1 VPFIDA
7 VRLALAQIRVQKLK
21 SFFTLLGVTIGVMF
35 LIAVVSIVE
44 GMGNYMEHD
53 FAAKLFGVN
62 TFELRRRPDFESGNI
77 SDDTWREWQRR
88 PRIRD
93 TDIQPVV
100 SALPSG
106 TLWSAHGEDNVQ
118 MQSPYSKP
126 RTLLAEAVDG
136 DYFRIRSLE
145 VATGRLISPQE
156 LALGTPVIV
165 IGKEIAEKF
174 FPNLDPLGRVLRL
187 GGMPFTVI
195 GVAVSQGSVFG
206 ISLDRFVIGPLH
218 SPLRRLV
225 NPAGVVDG
233 IKIKTADPADLVDA
247 QEAVRAVMRS
257 RRGLRPSQPDNFALE
272 TSESALS
279 FWAAIKSKLVIAGVV
294 LPAIGLIVGAIVI
307 MNIMLVAVAERTR
320 EIGIRKAL
328 GARRRDILAQF
339 LVESATLSTVG
350 AAFGIA
356 LGIAVSQVIAATSP
370 LPASVAPW
378 SIVAGV
384 LVGAGVGI
392 AAGIYP
398 ASRASRLDPIL
409 ALRQE

>member
-1 VPFIDA
+1 VPFVDA
-7 VRLALAQIRVQKLK
+7 IRLALAQIRVQKLK

-62 TFELRRRPDFESGNI
+62 TFELRRRPDFTTGDVTDEM
-77 SDDTWREWQRR
+77 WREWQRR

-93 TDIQPVV
+93 TDILPVV
-100 SALPSG
+100 GALPSG
-106 TLWSAHGEDNVQ
+106 TLWSASGYDNVL
-118 MQSPYSKP
+118 MESPYSKP
-126 RTLLAEAVDG
+126 RTLGAEAVDG
-136 DYFRIRSLE
+136 DYFKIRNLD
-145 VATGRLISPQE
+145 VATGRLITQQEMELGSP
-156 LALGTPVIV
+156 VVV

-174 FPNLDPLGRVLRL
+174 FPNLDPLGRTLRL
-187 GGMPFTVI
+187 GGIPFTVI
-195 GVAVSQGSVFG
+195 GVATPQGSVFG

-218 SPLRRLV
+218 SRLRRLV
-225 NPAGVVDG
+225 NPAGVVDA

-257 RRGLRPSQPDNFALE
+257 RRGLRPSQPDNFSIE

-328 GARRRDILAQF
+328 GARRRDILSQF

-350 AAFGIA
+350 AIFGIG
-356 LGIAVSQVIAATSP
+356 LGIAISQLIAATSP

-392 AAGIYP
+392 TAGIYP
-398 ASRASRLDPIL
+398 ASRASKLDPIL

>member
-1 VPFIDA
+1 MPFLDA
-7 VRLALAQIRVQKLK
+7 IRLALAQIRVQKLK

-44 GMGNYMEHD
+44 GMSNYMEHD
-53 FAAKLFGVN
+53 FAGKLFGIN
-62 TFELRRRPDFESGNI
+62 TFELRRRPDFETGNVT
-77 SDDTWREWQRR
+77 DEMWREWQRR

-100 SALPSG
+100 SALPAG
-106 TLWSAHGEDNVQ
+106 TLWAAYGQDNVK
-118 MQSPYSKP
+118 MESPYSKP
-126 RTLLAEAVDG
+126 RTLSAEAVDG
-136 DYFRIRSLE
+136 DYFKIRNME
-145 VATGRLISPQE
+145 VASGRLLSPQE
-156 LALGTPVIV
+156 MAIGAPVIV
-165 IGKEIAEKF
+165 VGKEIADKF
-174 FPNLDPLGRVLRL
+174 FPNLDPLGKTLRL
-187 GGMPFTVI
+187 GGIPYTII
-195 GVAVSQGSVFG
+195 GVAKPQGSVFG
-206 ISLDRFVIGPLH
+206 LSLDRFVIGPLH
-218 SPLRRLV
+218 SALRRQV
-225 NPAGVVDG
+225 NPAGIIDG
-233 IKIKTADPADLVDA
+233 IKIKSADPADLVDA

-257 RRGLRPSQPDNFALE
+257 RRGLRPSQPDNFVLE
-272 TSESALS
+272 SSESALS
-279 FWAAIKSKLVIAGVV
+279 FWGAIKSKLEIAGVV

-328 GARRRDILAQF
+328 GARRRDIMSQF

-350 AAFGIA
+350 AAIGIA
-356 LGIAVSQVIAATSP
+356 LGIALSQIIAATSP

-398 ASRASRLDPIL
+398 ASRASKLDPIL

>member
-1 VPFIDA
+1 LANLDA
-7 VRLALAQIRVQKLK
+7 IRLALAQIRVQKLK

-53 FAAKLFGVN
+53 FAGKLFGIN
-62 TFELRRRPDFESGNI
+62 TFELRRRPDFETGNV
-77 SDDTWREWQRR
+77 TEEMWREWQRR

-93 TDIQPVV
+93 TDIKPVV
-100 SALPSG
+100 DALPPG
-106 TLWSAHGEDNVQ
+106 TLWAAYGTDNVP
-118 MQSPYSKP
+118 MESPYSKP
-126 RTLLAEAVDG
+126 RTLSAEAVDG
-136 DYFRIRSLE
+136 DFFKIRNME
-145 VATGRLISPQE
+145 VESGRLLSPQE
-156 LALGTPVIV
+156 MAIGVPVIV

-174 FPNLDPLGRVLRL
+174 FPNLDPLGKTLRL
-187 GGMPFTVI
+187 GGLPYTVV
-195 GVAVSQGSVFG
+195 GVAKPQGSVFG

-218 SPLRRLV
+218 SALRRQV
-225 NPAGVVDG
+225 NPAGIVDG

-257 RRGLRPSQPDNFALE
+257 RRGLRPSQPDNFVLE
-272 TSESALS
+272 SSESALS
-279 FWAAIKSKLVIAGVV
+279 FWAGIKAKMVIAGVV

-328 GARRRDILAQF
+328 GARRRDILSQF

-350 AAFGIA
+350 AIFGIG
-356 LGIAVSQVIAATSP
+356 LGIAISQLIAALSP

-378 SIVAGV
+378 SIFAGV

-392 AAGIYP
+392 TAGIYP
-398 ASRASRLDPIL
+398 ASRAAKLDPIL